1 MNASNLEIPEHLHN
15 DIIALITYLE
25 KQAPKNANRSKV
37 APADLARM
45 EATAGFAM
53 PSAFREFWLKGGAAY
68 WEDEQ
73 LTCLSYCYTDY
84 SSADNTLY
92 RMLATSLLFSGR
104 KSEFLEQ
111 EKRLLYACWIV
122 GMIKEGD
129 KRTFF
134 VSDALGKVH
143 IAHIDK
149 NFSQVS
155 DEELRTAFASI
166 LEQRDALADFMTTI
180 QLPDEDDDDFPV
192 SRRIVDEEE
201 DEEEEDEED
210 LAKQA
215 FLDKH
220 QLEELTYE
228 EVLERMGL
236 EQLFDYW
243 NGESG
248 VSIMSLDNYED
259 EPSYFEDYSRIYY
272 CDGDLDIDSLDI
284 PGLYIDLLVVKGNLT
299 VRDSVAGWGG
309 GGVAYYVTGNTTIDK
324 LQIDELQKTLGQESV
339 RYLAYA
345 WADDHEMLNRLSHRK
360 IDAPVFLSWF
370 YDLNCFEFA
379 PDTLITALYEYDDL
393 STYKTTNAF
402 LPWHDFASAFRTD
415 LYYPVEKEHHDN
427 LNLNINGIYEALKNG
442 QPIFK
447 EGVTKEG
454 ILLTNEG
461 QRLLAAE
468 DNRGAWACFKKAMEV
483 APGYYLAY
491 SEGGKLLFK
500 EKAYHQA
507 MEVFAKGIPFTPEKL
522 SYENTCAEQAAL
534 CAVRIGEYNQAIE
547 WSLDVLEKNAEAYF
561 AMRVIGEAAILT
573 QQLDDAEAYLKKSR
587 DISSIFSTNWLL
599 GLVYH
604 LQGDQKKAEES
615 YQQAAR
621 NSGRAK
627 PYSEYTDMS
636 YVYGTPV
643 TPDWL

>member
-45 EATAGFAM
+45 EATAGFTM

-73 LTCLSYCYTDY
+73 LTVLSYCYTDY

-92 RMLATSLLFSGR
+92 RMLATSLLFSNR

-111 EKRLLYACWIV
+111 EKLLLYACWIV

-143 IAHIDK
+143 IIHIDRP
-149 NFSQVS
+149 FAQL
-155 DEELRTAFASI
+155 DDQELRTALASI
-166 LEQRDALADFMTTI
+166 LEQRTALADFMATVK
-180 QLPDEDDDDFPV
+180 LPDEDDDSDGWET
-192 SRRIVDEEE
+192 RKQEEDEA
-201 DEEEEDEED
+201 DEEEEDA
-210 LAKQA
+210 AKQA
-215 FLDKH
+215 FLAKH
-220 QLEELTYE
+220 RLEELTYE
-228 EVLERMGL
+228 EVLARMGL

-243 NGESG
+243 DGESG
-248 VSIMSLDNYED
+248 VSIMSLNNYED

-272 CDGDLDIDSLDI
+272 CDGDLDVDSLDVD
-284 PGLYIDLLVVKGNLT
+284 GLYIDLLVVKGNLT

-309 GGVAYYVTGNTTIDK
+309 DGIAYYVTGNTTIDK

-345 WADDHEMLNRLSHRK
+345 WADDHEMLNKLSSRK

-370 YDLNCFEFA
+370 YDLHCFEFA

-393 STYKTTNAF
+393 SAYKTTNAF

-427 LNLNINGIYEALKNG
+427 LNLNIGSIYKVMKSGES
-442 QPIFK
+442 IFR

-454 ILLTNEG
+454 ILLVNEG
-461 QRLLAAE
+461 QRLLAAA
-468 DNRGAWACFKKAMEV
+468 DIRGAWACFNKAMAA

-491 SEGGKLLFK
+491 CEAGKLLFK
-500 EKAYHQA
+500 EKAYRQA
-507 MEVFAKGIPFTPEKL
+507 MEVFAKGIPFKPEKL
-522 SYENTCAEQAAL
+522 GYENTCAEQAAL

-547 WSLDVLEKNAEAYF
+547 WCLDVLETNNEAYF

-573 QQLDDAEAYLKKSR
+573 QHLDDAAAYLKKSLGV
-587 DISSIFSTNWLL
+587 SSIFSNNWLL

-604 LQGDQKKAEES
+604 LQGDQQKAETC
-615 YQQAAR
+615 YQQATR
-621 NSGRAK
+621 HSGRAK
-627 PYSEYTDMS
+627 PYSEHTDMG
-636 YVYGTPV
+636 YVYGAPV
-643 TPDWL
+643 TLDWV

>member
-45 EATAGFAM
+45 EATAGFSM
-53 PSAFREFWLKGGAAY
+53 PPVFREFWLKGGAAY
-68 WEDEQ
+68 WEDEK
-73 LTCLSYCYTDY
+73 LTVLSYCYTDY

-92 RMLATSLLFSGR
+92 RFLYNSLLFTGK

-111 EKRLLYACWIV
+111 EIRLLYACWIV
-122 GMIKEGD
+122 GMIREGD
-129 KRTFF
+129 KRTLF

-143 IAHIDK
+143 IVHIDRPFTK
-149 NFSQVS
+149 LG
-155 DEELRTAFASI
+155 DGELRAVLASI
-166 LEQRDALADFMTTI
+166 LEQRDALADFMATVK
-180 QLPDEDDDDFPV
+180 LPDEDEDVPH
-192 SRRIVDEEE
+192 RRDTA
-201 DEEEEDEED
+201 EEEEDEDED
-210 LAKQA
+210 EEDAVKQA
-215 FLDKH
+215 FLEKH
-220 QLEELTYE
+220 RLEELTYE

-243 NGESG
+243 DGESG

-259 EPSYFEDYSRIYY
+259 EPAYFEDYSRIYY
-272 CDGDLDIDSLDI
+272 CDGDLDVDSLDI
-284 PGLYIDLLVVKGNLT
+284 EGLYIDLLVVKGNLT
-299 VRDSVAGWGG
+299 VRDSVAAWGG
-309 GGVAYYVTGNTTIDK
+309 GGMAYYVTGNTTIDK

-345 WADDHEMLNRLSHRK
+345 WADDHEMLNKLSRRK

-393 STYKTTNAF
+393 SAYKTTNAF

-427 LNLNINGIYEALKNG
+427 LNLNIGGIYAALKKG
-442 QPIFK
+442 ESIFK
-447 EGVTKEG
+447 DGVTKEG

-468 DNRGAWACFKKAMEV
+468 DVKGAWKCFKKAMEV

-491 SEGGKLLFK
+491 CEGGKLLFK
-500 EKAYHQA
+500 EKAYRQA
-507 MEVFAKGIPFTPEKL
+507 MEVFAKGMPFKPEKL
-522 SYENTCAEQAAL
+522 GYENTCAEQAAL

-547 WSLDVLEKNAEAYF
+547 WSLDVLETNADAYF
-561 AMRVIGEAAILT
+561 AMRVIGEAAIFT
-573 QQLDDAEAYLKKSR
+573 QHLEDAKAYLKKSQA
-587 DISSIFSTNWLL
+587 IKSIFSTNWLL

-604 LQGDQKKAEES
+604 LEGDQKKAEEF

-627 PYSEYTDMS
+627 PYSEHTDMG
-636 YVYGTPV
+636 YIYGTPV
-643 TPDWL
+643 VLDWV